1 MSLGWGV
8 AAYSQALRL
17 VRADKGRLSWAGLV
31 LQTCWRVSMLTA
43 RVAALVLLCLALGH
57 WALIVL
63 GRCHLAI
70 PSHSHLQLSVSV
82 LIRPVIKAHSCPRR
96 RQFSNVF
103 FLVLIRGKRL
113 HLKLDLMFWLR
124 HDLEKE

>member
-31 LQTCWRVSMLTA
+31 LQTVWRVSMLTA

-63 GRCHLAI
+63 GRCHLPI
-70 PSHSHLQLSVSV
+70 PSHRAV

-96 RQFSNVF
+96 CQFSNVF
-103 FLVLIRGKRL
+103 FL
-113 HLKLDLMFWLR
+113 F
-124 HDLEKE
+124 